1 MLKVCVVEDEKSI
14 AELIQ
19 INLEI
24 EGYETTLIHNGREA
38 FQKAPEFDDY
48 ALIILDVMLPEVS
61 GLDICNLLLRVR
73 ILTERSALS
82 RKALQEEIHIGSKVV
97 NFETFIVNDK
107 VTGSTMML
115 SKKEIELLRLFSE
128 KEGMVVSRDEI
139 LDKVW
144 GKDQFPTTR
153 TIDNYILS
161 FRKLFENDPKNPIYL
176 KEHLKQLRYDKA
188 YLRMAESWSNLSHCQ
203 RKKVGAIIVKDAMII
218 SDGYNGTPAGFDN
231 CCENEDGDT
240 HWYVLHAEANA
251 ILKVAKSTNNCKG
264 ATLYLTL
271 SPCKDCSK
279 LVLQAGINRVVFKN
293 SYKDTE
299 GIDFLKNAGVA
310 VLQIESLEEDV

>member
-24 EGYETTLIHNGREA
+24 EGFETTLIHNGREA
-38 FQKAPEFDDY
+38 FQKAPKFDDY

-61 GLDICNLLLRVR
+61 GLDICNQIRKYSDVPVLFLSAKGTTEDRIAGLKLGGNDYLSKPFDLEELLLRVR

-161 FRKLFENDPKNPIYL
+161 FRKLFENDPKNPIYF
-176 KEHLKQLRYDKA
+176 HSVRA
-188 YLRMAESWSNLSHCQ
+188 
-203 RKKVGAIIVKDAMII
+203 VG
-218 SDGYNGTPAGFDN
+218 YRFT
-231 CCENEDGDT
+231 NE
-240 HWYVLHAEANA
+240 
-251 ILKVAKSTNNCKG
+251 K
-264 ATLYLTL
+264 
-271 SPCKDCSK
+271 
-279 LVLQAGINRVVFKN
+279 
-293 SYKDTE
+293 
-299 GIDFLKNAGVA
+299 
-310 VLQIESLEEDV
+310 

>member
-48 ALIILDVMLPEVS
+48 ALIILDVMLPDVS
-61 GLDICNLLLRVR
+61 GLDICNQIRKYSDVPVLFLSAKGTTEDRIAGLKLGGNDYLSKPFDLEELLLRVR
-73 ILTERSALS
+73 ILTERTALS

-161 FRKLFENDPKNPIYL
+161 FRKLFENDPKNPIYF
-176 KEHLKQLRYDKA
+176 HSVRA
-188 YLRMAESWSNLSHCQ
+188 
-203 RKKVGAIIVKDAMII
+203 VG
-218 SDGYNGTPAGFDN
+218 YRFT
-231 CCENEDGDT
+231 NE
-240 HWYVLHAEANA
+240 
-251 ILKVAKSTNNCKG
+251 K
-264 ATLYLTL
+264 
-271 SPCKDCSK
+271 
-279 LVLQAGINRVVFKN
+279 
-293 SYKDTE
+293 
-299 GIDFLKNAGVA
+299 
-310 VLQIESLEEDV
+310 

>member
-38 FQKAPEFDDY
+38 FQKASEFDDY

-61 GLDICNLLLRVR
+61 GLDICNQIRKYSAVPVLFLSAKGTTEDRIAGLKLGGNDYLSKPFDLEELLLRVR

-82 RKALQEEIHIGSKVV
+82 RKALQEEVHIGSKVV

-161 FRKLFENDPKNPIYL
+161 FRKLFENDPKNPIYF
-176 KEHLKQLRYDKA
+176 HSVRA
-188 YLRMAESWSNLSHCQ
+188 
-203 RKKVGAIIVKDAMII
+203 VG
-218 SDGYNGTPAGFDN
+218 YRFT
-231 CCENEDGDT
+231 NE
-240 HWYVLHAEANA
+240 
-251 ILKVAKSTNNCKG
+251 K
-264 ATLYLTL
+264 
-271 SPCKDCSK
+271 
-279 LVLQAGINRVVFKN
+279 
-293 SYKDTE
+293 
-299 GIDFLKNAGVA
+299 
-310 VLQIESLEEDV
+310 